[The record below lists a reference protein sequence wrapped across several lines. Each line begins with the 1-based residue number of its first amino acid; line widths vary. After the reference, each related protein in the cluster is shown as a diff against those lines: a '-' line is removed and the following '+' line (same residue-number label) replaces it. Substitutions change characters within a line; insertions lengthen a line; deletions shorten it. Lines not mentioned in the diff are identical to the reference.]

1 MKIKEKILLS
11 FLIPF
16 ILISTLSTFGYYYFG
31 GQILKEKIY
40 ENLYNIS
47 ENKKDFID
55 TFLLNQKIILKTLS
69 EREEISEFL
78 KKEERDVL
86 YEESF
91 AKLLSQFKESSTDY
105 FEIFLLNKKG
115 TIVVSSEEEN
125 VGLDRSLDEY
135 FINAQQELFIKDPY
149 LSKITGEKVF
159 AFANPIINQE
169 NNDFLGIVVIR
180 IQIDKSPIITSLE
193 FGETGE
199 GFLVNEDGYMITPSR
214 FEDDTFLKKKVD
226 TENTRKCF
234 SHGEDV
240 DITHDEINWSHD
252 YRGEVILGTHQHIEE
267 INWCLLIEMDQEEAL
282 SPLANIARIGFL
294 IELLAILIILVIIER
309 ISDFTVRP
317 ISKLHK
323 GVNIIAGG
331 NFDYKVGT
339 KSKDEI
345 GKLSRVFDKMTSSLK
360 ESYHNI
366 EMKVEKQVRQIKKNE
381 KQMKRQQK
389 ALLSVMEDL
398 QEKNRKISIERDEKE
413 IILNNIG
420 DGVFVIDSQFKIIL
434 INKMAQQLC
443 GHKNISK
450 IIGKRYNEILRFVDE
465 ETGKEKDDFIKKTI
479 QTGKIQK
486 MANHTILIRKD
497 GTKIPVA
504 DSSAPLKNKK
514 GRVIGCVVVFRDV
527 TQERAI
533 DKAKTEFVSLA
544 SHQLRT
550 PLSIIKWY
558 AEILLEEDA
567 GELKTKQREYLKEI
581 YNGNQRMISLV
592 NALLSVS
599 RLELGTLSIYPEPL
613 SITTIVNKLINEFEF
628 KINEKKIK
636 FVKKYDKLPKIDL
649 DKALIRIIFQNLIS
663 NAVKYTSDGGKVA
676 LKILRKNNKIEISI
690 KDNGIG
696 IPKKQQDQIF
706 IKLFRADNAKEK
718 NINGTGL
725 GLYIVKSILDN
736 CGGKIWFK
744 SKENKG
750 STFYV
755 SLPLKGM
762 AERKGTKQLN

>member
-1 MKIKEKILLS
+1 MKIKKKILIC

-16 ILISTLSTFGYYYFG
+16 VLISLLSTLGYYYFG
-31 GQILKEKIY
+31 GQILREKIY

-47 ENKKDFID
+47 ENKRDFIE
-55 TFLLNQKIILKTLS
+55 TFLSNQKIILKTLS
-69 EREEISEFL
+69 EGEEVSQFL
-78 KKEERDVL
+78 KKEEGSVA

-91 AKLLSQFKESSTDY
+91 TKLLGQFKRSSADY

-115 TIVVSSEEEN
+115 IIVVSSEEKN
-125 VGLDRSLDEY
+125 IGLDRSSDEY
-135 FINAQQELFIKDPY
+135 FINAQQELFIKDAY
-149 LSKITGEKVF
+149 LSKTTNEEVF
-159 AFANPIINQE
+159 ALATPIIDQE
-169 NNDFLGIVVIR
+169 NSGFLGVVVMR
-180 IQIDKSPIITSLE
+180 IQINKSPILTNLN
-193 FGETGE
+193 FNETGE
-199 GFLVNEDGYMITPSR
+199 GYLINKDGYMITPSR
-214 FEDDTFLKKKVD
+214 FEDDTFLKQKVD

-234 SHGEDV
+234 SHEELSGA
-240 DITHDEINWSHD
+240 THDRVDWSYD
-252 YRGEVILGTHQHIEE
+252 YREMVVLGAHQHIEE
-267 INWCLLIEMDQEEAL
+267 TDWCLLVEIDQKEAL
-282 SPLANIARIGFL
+282 SPLTNIARMGFL
-294 IELLAILIILVIIER
+294 IELLAIFITLIIIER
-309 ISDFTVRP
+309 ISDFIVRP

-323 GVNIIAGG
+323 GVNVVAKG

-345 GKLSRVFDKMTSSLK
+345 GKLSRVFDKMTNSLK
-360 ESYHNI
+360 ESYSNI
-366 EMKVEKQVRQIKKNE
+366 EAKIEKQVRQIKKNE
-381 KQMKRQQK
+381 KQMKRQRK

-434 INKMAQQLC
+434 INKMAQHLC
-443 GHKNISK
+443 GHKNMSK
-450 IIGKRYNEILRFVDE
+450 IIGRRYNEILRFVDE

-486 MANHTILIRKD
+486 MANHTMLIRKD
-497 GTKIPVA
+497 ETRIPVA
-504 DSSAPLKNKK
+504 DSSAPLKNKR
-514 GRVIGCVVVFRDV
+514 GGVIGCVVVFRDV
-527 TQERAI
+527 TQEKAV

-567 GELKTKQREYLKEI
+567 GKLKTKQKEYLKEI
-581 YNGNQRMISLV
+581 YNGNQRMINLV

-613 SITTIVNKLINEFEF
+613 SITTIVDKLINEFEF

-636 FVKKYDKLPKIDL
+636 LVKKYDKLPKIDL

-663 NAVKYTSDGGKVA
+663 NAVKYTPVGGKIN
-676 LKILRKNNKIEISI
+676 LKILRKDNRIEISV
-690 KDNGIG
+690 KDNGMG
-696 IPKKQQDQIF
+696 IPEKQQDQIF
-706 IKLFRADNAKEK
+706 VKLFRADNAKTE

-736 CGGKIWFK
+736 CGGKIRFK
-744 SKENKG
+744 SKENEG

-762 AERKGTKQLN
+762 IARKGTKQLD

>member
-1 MKIKEKILLS
+1 
-11 FLIPF
+11 
-16 ILISTLSTFGYYYFG
+16 
-31 GQILKEKIY
+31 
-40 ENLYNIS
+40 
-47 ENKKDFID
+47 
-55 TFLLNQKIILKTLS
+55 
-69 EREEISEFL
+69 
-78 KKEERDVL
+78 
-86 YEESF
+86 
-91 AKLLSQFKESSTDY
+91 
-105 FEIFLLNKKG
+105 
-115 TIVVSSEEEN
+115 
-125 VGLDRSLDEY
+125 
-135 FINAQQELFIKDPY
+135 
-149 LSKITGEKVF
+149 
-159 AFANPIINQE
+159 
-169 NNDFLGIVVIR
+169 
-180 IQIDKSPIITSLE
+180 
-193 FGETGE
+193 
-199 GFLVNEDGYMITPSR
+199 
-214 FEDDTFLKKKVD
+214 
-226 TENTRKCF
+226 
-234 SHGEDV
+234 
-240 DITHDEINWSHD
+240 
-252 YRGEVILGTHQHIEE
+252 
-267 INWCLLIEMDQEEAL
+267 
-282 SPLANIARIGFL
+282 
-294 IELLAILIILVIIER
+294 
-309 ISDFTVRP
+309 
-317 ISKLHK
+317 
-323 GVNIIAGG
+323 
-331 NFDYKVGT
+331 
-339 KSKDEI
+339 
-345 GKLSRVFDKMTSSLK
+345 
-360 ESYHNI
+360 
-366 EMKVEKQVRQIKKNE
+366 
-381 KQMKRQQK
+381 MKRQQK

-486 MANHTILIRKD
+486 MANHTILIRRD